1 MDADQRQ
8 RIESLYL
15 QMYQMLFEYARSI
28 MANDSMAEEAV
39 QDTFQIACQKVDALC
54 SSPNPEGWLVNVLKN
69 VIANT
74 LRTKSTAMR
83 MLTEYTAT
91 QIHDISVYE
100 DRIGVDILYGDV
112 ADTEDYKLLKE
123 YALEDCSC
131 LELAQRRNIS
141 VITCRKRLQRARE
154 RLRKKLLR

>member
-1 MDADQRQ
+1 MDTDQRQ

-28 MANDSMAEEAV
+28 MENDSMAEEAV
-39 QDTFQIACQKVDALC
+39 QDTFQIACQKADALC

-69 VIANT
+69 VISNT

-83 MLTEYTAT
+83 MLTDYTST
-91 QIHDISVYE
+91 QIHDISVHE
-100 DRIGVDILYGDV
+100 DRIGVDILYGDM
-112 ADTEDYKLLKE
+112 AGTEDYQLLKE

-141 VITCRKRLQRARE
+141 VTTCRKRLQRARE
-154 RLRKKLLR
+154 RLRKKLLP